1 MPVKCVSPHF
11 EAKARRGQELLC
23 SPASARA
30 LCRSHAFS
38 PVLLSPPGCITHVAA
53 ERATSTAFPSLT
65 SFLLPA
71 TATQTVQQDRNPP
84 ATAPRVLCRRSVSL
98 AAPPFLFTTP
108 SAASWRFQLAS
119 SEIGPGTRS
128 GNGSGSP
135 PRLRSQPSRFLE
147 ASHPQALG
155 ASGLR
160 RNAPQ
165 DRVTWH
171 GRWN

>member
-1 MPVKCVSPHF
+1 MFASLRPSTVSVPRF
-11 EAKARRGQELLC
+11 LTRSPLSTGVYYARSCGASDFHSISQPNKLPSACDGHPNRPAGQ
-23 SPASARA
+23 
-30 LCRSHAFS
+30 
-38 PVLLSPPGCITHVAA
+38 
-53 ERATSTAFPSLT
+53 
-65 SFLLPA
+65 
-71 TATQTVQQDRNPP
+71 NPP
-84 ATAPRVLCRRSVSL
+84 PAAAPRVLCRRSVSL

-108 SAASWRFQLAS
+108 SAASWRFQLTS

-128 GNGSGSP
+128 GDGSGSP
-135 PRLRSQPSRFLE
+135 SRLRSQPSRFLE